1 MTQQRVSPIAVTSLL
16 PATVLLKAQ
25 AASGQSADLL
35 QLNNSSATTLV
46 KVDSSGNFYAPS
58 LQSTTAAKATLTT
71 NGDTGGF
78 RIDTG
83 AAANKGLIVKA
94 AASQTGNLQEWQ
106 DSAAT
111 VLARINSSGGIQ
123 TAQVFTRY
131 FSNNANSGAYVDT
144 EAVSGTWSLIQR
156 TTTAVNLIIKAVA
169 SQTADLQQW
178 QNSGGTI
185 LARVTVA
192 GAITS
197 AAATAGI
204 GYETGAGGTA
214 TQGAGSGKSTAVTL
228 SKVTGQV
235 TMNNA
240 ALAANTTVSFVLT
253 NTAIAATDMVYVSH
267 ISGGTLGSYTC
278 TATPAAGSATIY
290 VRNVTA
296 GSLSEAIVLQFVVIK
311 AVTA

>member
-106 DSAAT
+106 NSGGTNLTYISSAGIFYPDSIRQQTAAANSFGGTPISGVILTTKTGAAGNVGVVVQGSASQSVDLQRWQDSTPT
-111 VLARINSSGGIQ
+111 VLAR
-123 TAQVFTRY
+123 
-131 FSNNANSGAYVDT
+131 
-144 EAVSGTWSLIQR
+144 
-156 TTTAVNLIIKAVA
+156 
-169 SQTADLQQW
+169 
-178 QNSGGTI
+178 
-185 LARVTVA
+185 VTSA

>member
-1 MTQQRVSPIAVTSLL
+1 MTQQRVSPVVIRSQQPAVVTEII
-16 PATVLLKAQ
+16 Q
-25 AASGQSADLL
+25 GASGQSVNLW
-35 QLNNSSATTLV
+35 QVQNSSGTVLLAVNSAGQIAPASTSSIGLV
-46 KVDSSGNFYAPS
+46 V
-58 LQSTTAAKATLTT
+58 
-71 NGDTGGF
+71 
-78 RIDTG
+78 
-83 AAANKGLIVKA
+83 KGL
-94 AASQTGNLQEWQ
+94 ASQTGNLQEWQ
-106 DSAAT
+106 NSSGTILTYVDSSGIFYPDSIRQQTNVQNSFGGTPIAGVILTVKTSASGNVGLIVQGSASQSVDLQRWRDSTPT
-111 VLARINSSGGIQ
+111 VLAR
-123 TAQVFTRY
+123 
-131 FSNNANSGAYVDT
+131 
-144 EAVSGTWSLIQR
+144 
-156 TTTAVNLIIKAVA
+156 
-169 SQTADLQQW
+169 
-178 QNSGGTI
+178 
-185 LARVTVA
+185 VTSA

-253 NTAIAATDMVYVSH
+253 NTAVAATDVVHVQH
-267 ISGGTLGSYTC
+267 ISGGTLGAYTC
-278 TATPAAGSATIY
+278 TAAPAAGSATIY